1 VRNHPI
7 RLVQATLA
15 TLCAA
20 LVGVAAAAP
29 AAAGAATTR
38 AARTVDVRVLA
49 PGRDDVAGRDG
60 AGFVVDVA
68 VTARHHEANE
78 LLSAGAGYRPFFND
92 PTAPTFLPGQ
102 NGGAPGLVVL
112 LSTTPDTPGSPFHG
126 PRTNLAGLFQ
136 INGVT
141 TTKAGLARTWN
152 TWQIGKAAFGA
163 GPATLTVYVVRGAA
177 PGIVPEGGLDVISN
191 TVRVPFTITA
201 PAGARLQGS

>member
-1 VRNHPI
+1 VRNHPF
-7 RLVQATLA
+7 RLVPAAVATV
-15 TLCAA
+15 CAF
-20 LVGVAAAAP
+20 LIAAAP
-29 AAAGAATTR
+29 AAPAISGGTGGAQA
-38 AARTVDVRVLA
+38 VNVRVLT
-49 PGRDDVAGRDG
+49 PGPADVAGREG
-60 AGFVVDVA
+60 AGFVVDLA
-68 VTARHHEANE
+68 LTARHGRAND
-78 LLSAGAGYRPFFND
+78 LLSAGAGYRPYFND

-112 LSTTPDTPGSPFHG
+112 LSTTPDTPGTPFRG

-141 TTKAGLARTWN
+141 TTKTGLARTWN

-201 PAGARLQGS
+201 PTGARPGS